1 MNEIDLFIIA
11 GEASGDLQGS
21 HLVQELL
28 RIRPSLKI
36 GAVAGPLMRTLKIK
50 PLFRMEDLQVM
61 GFIDVL
67 LALPQIYRQFK
78 AIREKI
84 LELSPKAVLC
94 IDYPGFNLRMQRS
107 LRKKGYRGKLIHF
120 VCPTVWAWGK
130 KRIPLMAKNLDLLL
144 TLFPFEK
151 ACFSH
156 TSLPVAYVGNP
167 IAAKAAAFIPSK
179 TFRQKYQIGEAQKI
193 LSLFP
198 GSRKKEI
205 ERNLKVQIETAQEM
219 QALDPTLQITL
230 SIAHSDLEETIR
242 TLAQDLKAIY
252 IRPADTY
259 DLMKA
264 SHVSLA
270 TSGTVTLELALHGTP
285 TVVNYAIRPLDCF
298 LAQKIFRIHLPF
310 YCIVN
315 IIASERIFPE
325 LFGPQLTGEQM
336 FFWTQKLWL
345 DEGERRTVLA
355 GCDKVRKSLG
365 INNAAES
372 AAEKIFSI
380 L

>member
-1 MNEIDLFIIA
+1 MNQIDLFIIA
-11 GEASGDLQGS
+11 GEPSGDLQGF

-28 RIRPSLKI
+28 RMHPSLKI
-36 GAVAGPLMRTLKIK
+36 GAVAGPLMRTLPIK
-50 PLFRMEDLQVM
+50 QLFPMENLQVM

-78 AIREKI
+78 AIRKKI

-94 IDYPGFNLRMQRS
+94 IDYPGFNLRLQKH
-107 LRKKGYRGKLIHF
+107 LRKKGYTGKLIHF

-156 TSLPVAYVGNP
+156 TTLPTAYVGNP
-167 IAAKAAAFIPSK
+167 IAAKVASFIPSK
-179 TFRQKYQIGEAQKI
+179 TFRQKYQISETQKI
-193 LSLFP
+193 LSIFP

-205 ERNLKVQIETAQEM
+205 ERNLKIQIETASELRR
-219 QALDPTLQITL
+219 LDPTLQIAL
-230 SIAHSDLEETIR
+230 SIAHLDLEGEIR
-242 TLAQDLKAIY
+242 NLARDLKPIY
-252 IRPADTY
+252 IPPSDTY
-259 DLMKA
+259 DLMRA
-264 SHVSLA
+264 SHLSLA
-270 TSGTVTLELALHGTP
+270 TSGTVTLELALHGIP
-285 TVVNYAIRPLDCF
+285 TVVNYAIKPLDCF

-315 IIASERIFPE
+315 IISSARIFPE
-325 LFGPQLTGEQM
+325 LFGPHLTKEQL
-336 FFWTQKLWL
+336 FFWAQKLWFDDVERQEVL
-345 DEGERRTVLA
+345 EGCTR
-355 GCDKVRKSLG
+355 VRKSLG
-365 INNAAES
+365 INNSAQT

-380 L
+380 I